1 MNKMDMT
8 LVAVSFLIFV
18 MAPFLP
24 TTLYKMSFSN
34 VLVPMILLVLL
45 LLVIQKSPIGAVVF
59 LLAIMSL
66 FAEYR
71 VRVINMSVPPD
82 APPSY
87 EAQLAS
93 APPIVPG
100 EVHPQP
106 REPRGP
112 MVTYKPSED
121 ATNEFEPVD
130 STINMKKALDSPR
143 IPDDTN
149 KFLIQHGLI

>member
-1 MNKMDMT
+1 MNKMDMS

-34 VLVPMILLVLL
+34 ALVPLILLVLL
-45 LLVIQKSPIGAVVF
+45 LLVVRKSPVGSIVL

-71 VRVINMSVPPD
+71 ARVINMSVPSNT
-82 APPSY
+82 PPSY
-87 EAQLAS
+87 EAQLAP

-100 EVHPQP
+100 EVHPEP
-106 REPRGP
+106 AVPRGP
-112 MVTYKPSED
+112 MVTYKPSDD

-130 STINMKKALDSPR
+130 STINTKKAMDSPR
-143 IPDDTN
+143 VPDDAN
-149 KFLIQHGLI
+149 KFLIQHGLV

>member
-1 MNKMDMT
+1 MNKMDTT
-8 LVAVSFLIFV
+8 LVALSFLIFV

-34 VLVPMILLVLL
+34 ILVPLILLVLL
-45 LLVIQKSPIGAVVF
+45 LLVVRKSPIGSIVL

-87 EAQLAS
+87 EAQLAP
-93 APPIVPG
+93 APPIVPD
-100 EVHPQP
+100 EVHPEP
-106 REPRGP
+106 KTPRGP

-130 STINMKKALDSPR
+130 STINMKKAMDSPR
-143 IPDDTN
+143 VSDDAN